1 MGDPVTV
8 GTGMVSAGGLPGVVG
23 GFGSLG
29 GNSIAT
35 SLGTGLGAGFSLG
48 GLDFGSKIAELK
60 NVPIFGQEGVL
71 SQFGQAGAAYNQ
83 MGNIFGRNRQAMPSM
98 ISASTQRGGQIAP
111 VDYMSL
117 LNPQQQGVI
126 RPAPISLLQVM
137 YGYI

>member
-1 MGDPVTV
+1 MGDPITA
-8 GTGMVSAGGLPGVVG
+8 GMGSGMVSAGSLPGVVG

-71 SQFGQAGAAYNQ
+71 SQLGQAGATYNQ
-83 MGNIFGRNRQAMPSM
+83 MGNIFGRNRQAMPM

-117 LNPQQQGVI
+117 LNPQQQTVI
-126 RPAPISLLQVM
+126 RPAPISLL
-137 YGYI
+137 